1 MFKGNRKKYDISQ
14 GKQRFSIRKFKF
26 GAASI
31 AIAFMVGGQAVVSA
45 AEPNTV
51 TSDTAVNANVI
62 PAKESKATRQDVT
75 SQPTATTETPKT
87 ETPKTEIPKT
97 ETPKEEVKKEKEK
110 TSDTSLDNE
119 LKTPNLDIN
128 QLIRG
133 GARTVAED
141 SGDVWS
147 SQIGNVQ
154 TKSKEFND
162 GALKNVK
169 SYISE
174 DKYGSAGQTEIANRY
189 RTIEKTE
196 IKARYVEE
204 NGQKYIDYDV
214 YFQNDGKSLT
224 GNAQNAFWFY
234 GPRDIMELGNS
245 GGYNSDTLTNRSFTR
260 YKLKP
265 GMQGHLSQNP
275 ERFEQVGSTF
285 NIPNGDYGE
294 KDAPNDWGGKNF
306 YQLSGGP
313 NSDNQRQQMLK
324 NLAGNAE
331 LNKIIRRSNNQY
343 PKLSYSQLLTVGSN
357 QQYAYK
363 YHVRVKLKSTVTQ
376 DEADK
381 SGVIAV
387 TAKAGLASEA
397 KQAYVMASMGT
408 KLGKTQSEEY
418 SPVGNLLTVQKGHKI
433 TAEDLGKHIT
443 HKEGTKPLPSGYTV
457 EAISVPE
464 TNSVGDYTAQALVRY
479 PDGSREFVNVPV
491 KVVEKDTQA
500 PTLTVN
506 PDKITVKKGEDI
518 KFTVTAT
525 DDQDV
530 ELQLKDLL
538 SKFEKAF
545 ITTRVEYKYTTKTAT
560 KVVLEVTIKKAQL
573 DDTKTV
579 TFGAVD
585 KAGHKVEKNLDITV
599 IEPDKD
605 KYQPEYP
612 SATGKPG
619 DSVTLEPK
627 DKTGKQIPDGTK
639 YKVKDGSDI
648 TVDENTGKATVKIPA
663 DKKPGDV
670 IEGKVTVTYPDGTTD
685 EVPVKVTVSK
695 TPDNITYSPEAKDQT
710 VEQGTKPKAEDSI
723 GNKDDLPKDS
733 TYTWKKEPDTA
744 TPGEKEGV
752 VEVTYPD
759 GSKDEVPVKVTV
771 TPKKTPDN
779 ENYQPEYPSATG
791 KPGDSVTLE
800 PKDKTGKQIPDGT
813 KYKVKDGSDI
823 TVDENTG
830 KATVKIPADKK
841 PGDVIEGKVT
851 VTYPDGT
858 TDEVPVKVTVKEKP
872 TDADTHE
879 PKGKDQTVKTGE
891 TPKAEDSIANI
902 PDLPKGTKFEFES
915 PVDTTTPGDKTAK
928 VKVTY
933 PDGSKDEVTVTIHV
947 EKKATDADTH
957 EPKGKD
963 QTVKTG
969 ETPKAEDSIANIPDL
984 PKGTKFE
991 FESPV
996 DTTTPGDKT
1005 AKVKVTYPDG
1015 SKDEVTVTIHV
1026 EKKATDADTH
1036 EPKGKDQ
1043 TVKTGETP
1051 KAEDSIANIPDLP
1064 KGTKFEFESPV
1075 DTTTPGDKTA
1085 KVKVTYPDGSKDE
1098 VTVTIHVE
1106 KKATDGNH
1114 SNGDDVTGNQI
1125 NSATKT
1131 LPNTGSTVN
1140 PFFTAA
1146 AMAAIVGA
1154 GTLYGVARKKHE
1166 DDAND

>member
-51 TSDTAVNANVI
+51 TSDTAVNADVI
-62 PAKESKATRQDVT
+62 PAKESKATMQDVT
-75 SQPTATTETPKT
+75 SQPTATTETPKAEIPKA
-87 ETPKTEIPKT
+87 ETPKA

-119 LKTPNLDIN
+119 LKTPNLDTN

-141 SGDVWS
+141 GGDVWGS
-147 SQIGNVQ
+147 RLGNVR
-154 TKSKEFND
+154 TGSNEFND
-162 GALKNVK
+162 GALKNIK
-169 SYISE
+169 HYISE
-174 DKYGSAGQTEIANRY
+174 DKHASSNTEIENGY
-189 RTIEKTE
+189 RTIGKTMMTA
-196 IKARYVEE
+196 KYVEE
-204 NGQKYIDYDV
+204 NGKKYIDYDV
-214 YFQNDGKSLT
+214 YFQNDGKKLNGST
-224 GNAQNAFWFY
+224 RNAFWFY
-234 GPRDIMELGNS
+234 GPRDIMHLKNGA
-245 GGYNSDTLTNRSFTR
+245 YDSDTITQRRYTR
-260 YKLKP
+260 YRLKD
-265 GMQGHLSQNP
+265 GKTAFLSQNP
-275 ERFEQVGSTF
+275 SAFDQIGDTF
-285 NIPNGDYGE
+285 DIPNNDFGQ
-294 KDAPNDWGGKNF
+294 KQAPSNWGG
-306 YQLSGGP
+306 YTLYELGGGP
-313 NSDNQRQQMLK
+313 TTDNQRQQMLK
-324 NLAGNAE
+324 QLEKNAE
-331 LNKIIRRSNNQY
+331 LNSIIQDKGNY
-343 PKLSYSQLLTVGSN
+343 PKASFSQLLTIDNGN
-357 QQYAYK
+357 DYAYK
-363 YHVRVKLKSTVTQ
+363 YHVRVRLRDNVTKE
-376 DEADK
+376 EAEK
-381 SGVIAV
+381 SGVMAV
-387 TAKAGLASEA
+387 TGKAGLAQNA
-397 KQAYVMASMGT
+397 LQAYVYAALGS

-433 TAEDLGKHIT
+433 TAEDLSKHIT
-443 HKEGTKPLPSGYTV
+443 HKEGTKPLPAGYTV

-491 KVVEKDTQA
+491 KVVDKDTQA

-506 PDKITVKKGEDI
+506 PEKITVKKGEDI

-545 ITTRVEYKYTTKTAT
+545 LTTRVEYKYTTKTAT

-723 GNKDDLPKDS
+723 GNKGELPKDS

-779 ENYQPEYPSATG
+779 ENYQPEYPSVAG
-791 KPGDSVTLE
+791 KPGDTVE
-800 PKDKTGKQIPDGT
+800 VPVNEKEGKTIPTGT
-813 KYKVKDGSDI
+813 TFTTPAGTGI
-823 TVDENTG
+823 TVDKETG
-830 KATVKIPADKK
+830 KVTVKIPADKK

-928 VKVTY
+928 VIVTY

-947 EKKATDADTH
+947 EKKAMD
-957 EPKGKD
+957 
-963 QTVKTG
+963 
-969 ETPKAEDSIANIPDL
+969 
-984 PKGTKFE
+984 
-991 FESPV
+991 
-996 DTTTPGDKT
+996 
-1005 AKVKVTYPDG
+1005 
-1015 SKDEVTVTIHV
+1015 
-1026 EKKATDADTH
+1026 
-1036 EPKGKDQ
+1036 
-1043 TVKTGETP
+1043 
-1051 KAEDSIANIPDLP
+1051 
-1064 KGTKFEFESPV
+1064 
-1075 DTTTPGDKTA
+1075 
-1085 KVKVTYPDGSKDE
+1085 
-1098 VTVTIHVE
+1098 
-1106 KKATDGNH
+1106 TDGNH

>member
-51 TSDTAVNANVI
+51 TSDTAVSANVI

-75 SQPTATTETPKT
+75 SQPTATT

-141 SGDVWS
+141 GGDVWGS
-147 SQIGNVQ
+147 RLGNVR
-154 TKSKEFND
+154 TGSNEFND
-162 GALKNVK
+162 GALKNIK
-169 SYISE
+169 HYISE
-174 DKYGSAGQTEIANRY
+174 DKHAGSNTEIENGY
-189 RTIEKTE
+189 RTIGKTMMTA
-196 IKARYVEE
+196 KYVEE
-204 NGQKYIDYDV
+204 NGKKYIDYDV
-214 YFQNDGKSLT
+214 YFQNDGKKLNGST
-224 GNAQNAFWFY
+224 RNAFWFY
-234 GPRDIMELGNS
+234 GPRDIMHLKNGA
-245 GGYNSDTLTNRSFTR
+245 YDSDTITQRRYTR
-260 YKLKP
+260 YRLKD
-265 GMQGHLSQNP
+265 GKTAFLSQNP
-275 ERFEQVGSTF
+275 SAFDQIGDTF
-285 NIPNGDYGE
+285 DIPNNDFGQ
-294 KDAPNDWGGKNF
+294 KQAPSNWGG
-306 YQLSGGP
+306 YTLYELGGGP
-313 NSDNQRQQMLK
+313 TTDNQRQQMLK
-324 NLAGNAE
+324 QLEKNAE
-331 LNKIIRRSNNQY
+331 LNSIIKDKGNY
-343 PKLSYSQLLTVGSN
+343 PKASFSQLLTIDNGN
-357 QQYAYK
+357 DYAYK
-363 YHVRVKLKSTVTQ
+363 YHVRVRLRDNVTKE
-376 DEADK
+376 EAEK
-381 SGVIAV
+381 SGVMAV
-387 TAKAGLASEA
+387 TGKAGLAQNA
-397 KQAYVMASMGT
+397 LQAYVYAAMGS

-585 KAGHKVEKNLDITV
+585 KAGHKVEKTLDITV

-612 SATGKPG
+612 SAAGKPG
-619 DSVTLEPK
+619 D
-627 DKTGKQIPDGTK
+627 
-639 YKVKDGSDI
+639 
-648 TVDENTGKATVKIPA
+648 TV
-663 DKKPGDV
+663 
-670 IEGKVTVTYPDGTTD
+670 
-685 EVPVKVTVSK
+685 EVPVK
-695 TPDNITYSPEAKDQT
+695 
-710 VEQGTKPKAEDSI
+710 
-723 GNKDDLPKDS
+723 
-733 TYTWKKEPDTA
+733 
-744 TPGEKEGV
+744 EKEGK
-752 VEVTYPD
+752 TIPT
-759 GSKDEVPVKVTV
+759 GTTFT
-771 TPKKTPDN
+771 TP
-779 ENYQPEYPSATG
+779 SGTG
-791 KPGDSVTLE
+791 
-800 PKDKTGKQIPDGT
+800 
-813 KYKVKDGSDI
+813 I
-823 TVDENTG
+823 TVDKETG
-830 KATVKIPADKK
+830 KVTVKIPADKK

-872 TDADTHE
+872 
-879 PKGKDQTVKTGE
+879 
-891 TPKAEDSIANI
+891 
-902 PDLPKGTKFEFES
+902 
-915 PVDTTTPGDKTAK
+915 
-928 VKVTY
+928 
-933 PDGSKDEVTVTIHV
+933 
-947 EKKATDADTH
+947 
-957 EPKGKD
+957 
-963 QTVKTG
+963 
-969 ETPKAEDSIANIPDL
+969 
-984 PKGTKFE
+984 
-991 FESPV
+991 
-996 DTTTPGDKT
+996 
-1005 AKVKVTYPDG
+1005 
-1015 SKDEVTVTIHV
+1015 
-1026 EKKATDADTH
+1026 TDADTH